1 MIPKEHRNPQKD
13 LPYTEGAL
21 DTFKKYGYLM
31 FPQQKKIYQGIAHEL
46 AGCGL
51 IVEAGCGIGLGTAI
65 LQRIS
70 QCEVIGTDKLKE
82 NVDIARELYP
92 WLTFWQWDIRTPAQ
106 KALKKPY
113 AVVCIETIEHV
124 DYPRDSLDRMIDLA
138 EKEVWI
144 STPDGNGKSK
154 PPSNPY
160 HVYEFT
166 PQELVQM
173 VMGHAD
179 VVSVEILNY
188 NTMLPITVANGMKTW
203 DQIFIDPLVY
213 KVVKK

>member
-21 DTFKKYGYLM
+21 DTFNKYGYLM
-31 FPQQKKIYQGIAHEL
+31 FHQQKKIYSGIAHEL

-70 QCEVIGTDKLKE
+70 QNEVIGTDKLKE

-106 KALKKPY
+106 KELKKPY
-113 AVVCIETIEHV
+113 AVVCVETIEHV

-138 EKEVWI
+138 EREVWI
-144 STPDGNGKSK
+144 STPNGNGKK
-154 PPSNPY
+154 RPPDNPY
-160 HVYEFT
+160 HVLEYT
-166 PQELVQM
+166 PREM
-173 VMGHAD
+173 VDMIIDHKD
-179 VVSVEILNY
+179 VKFVEVIDY
-188 NTMLPITVANGMKTW
+188 NTMHYISLLNFSETR
-203 DQIFIDPLVY
+203 IDPLVY